1 MSIVINRIK
10 NTRKYDVANKG
21 SSVVITKDS
30 ILSKAASGLTVLATS
45 STVKGDIIGI
55 SAEAIEAADA
65 RTDVNYLVK
74 DYADTFIIA
83 TTNNSDAAHNGQLMV
98 LTDANTAN
106 NTGTTSAS
114 GVVEQIRPFGAAAD
128 KKIEVRF
135 VA

>member
-1 MSIVINRIK
+1 MSIVINKIK

-21 SSVVITKDS
+21 SAVVITKDS
-30 ILSKAASGLTVLATS
+30 ILSKAASGLTILATS
-45 STVKGDIIGI
+45 ATVKGDIIGI
-55 SAEAIEAADA
+55 SAESIVAADA

-74 DYADTFIIA
+74 DYNDTFIIA

-128 KKIEVRF
+128 KLIEVKF